1 MLNPG
6 DTLVL
11 GAAPFDQDE
20 HIDLKEIVLL
30 KHSPWNGQM
39 IRDLGISRQTLI
51 IMVKRKNKVL
61 IPNGNLVLLEG
72 DKIVMYTQMHMSNAH
87 NITI

>member
-1 MLNPG
+1 M
-6 DTLVL
+6 LVL
-11 GAAPFDQDE
+11 GAETFDHEE
-20 HIDLKEIVLL
+20 HIDLREVILRKQHE
-30 KHSPWNGQM
+30 WNGQM